1 MQHIDTFM
9 QNWPAINT
17 LKAIDTSYL
26 SEVEEKLKISLPD
39 SYKYLLANY
48 GLLHSPNVM
57 TKTCDLSVDVSQVQD
72 FFNLADV
79 AALSE
84 LYQLTGMLDGYI
96 IFAADSDGNMFCF
109 SRAECQTSS
118 EDIAVFLAK
127 SIDSDVIKIAESFTA
142 WLLTFNF
149 D

>member
-1 MQHIDTFM
+1 MKHIDTFM
-9 QNWPAINT
+9 QNWPAINS

-26 SEVEEKLKISLPD
+26 AEVEEKLSITLPD

-96 IFAADSDGNMFCF
+96 IFAADCDGNMFCF
-109 SRAECQTSS
+109 SRAECQSAS
-118 EDIAVFLAK
+118 DDVAVFIAN
-127 SIDSDVIKIAESFTA
+127 SIVSEVNKIAESFTA
-142 WLLTFNF
+142 WLLTFNI

>member
-1 MQHIDTFM
+1 MQHIDNFM
-9 QNWPAINT
+9 KHWPAKNS
-17 LKAIDTSYL
+17 LKAIGTCFL
-26 SEVEEKLKISLPD
+26 TEVEVKLSITLPD

-84 LYQLTGMLDGYI
+84 LYQLTGMLDGHI
-96 IFAADSDGNMFCF
+96 IFAADSFGNMFCF
-109 SRAECQTSS
+109 SRAECETASV
-118 EDIAVFLAK
+118 DVAVFLAN
-127 SIDSDVIKIAESFTA
+127 STVSDVKKIAESFTD
-142 WLLTFNF
+142 WLLTFNIN
-149 D
+149 